1 MFNASDGLII
11 ASAAVLT
18 EMLKQMPHEKALA
31 PMGNAATALEQG
43 RNTTQSTIWAVRFI
57 RGDWLKAI

>member
-1 MFNASDGLII
+1 MFNASEGLIV

-31 PMGNAATALEQG
+31 LMGNAATALKQG
-43 RNTTQSTIWAVRFI
+43 RNTT
-57 RGDWLKAI
+57 